1 MPYESPFNS
10 LKTDLAD
17 LTKRMKKFQKSK
29 VTNLEDLIKRKAEEA
44 KTKEE
49 KDHEYM
55 YVGKVFKV
63 HKARLGYVKLKKHL
77 KAGTQAEIYDKM
89 LTREKTAPATVQAA
103 DPTEEK
109 KSKYSF

>member
-1 MPYESPFNS
+1 M
-10 LKTDLAD
+10 
-17 LTKRMKKFQKSK
+17 
-29 VTNLEDLIKRKAEEA
+29 TNLEDLIKRKAEEA

-89 LTREKTAPATVQAA
+89 LTREKTAPATV
-103 DPTEEK
+103 
-109 KSKYSF
+109 